1 MCCVALRRIAAA
13 AVPVSHT
20 TSTAL
25 RHATNSLHRQEF
37 WSAFAALHFRPS
49 ATPSAPTSL
58 SKQMGI
64 IEGVLFGVMGAAL
77 AAVYLILAGVTRT
90 VVGRAKSWLDARIGM
105 WPRVVVLT
113 TTGGAVVGALGWAMP
128 LTLTDGAAQLNAV
141 LFKSAQVG

>member
-1 MCCVALRRIAAA
+1 
-13 AVPVSHT
+13 
-20 TSTAL
+20 
-25 RHATNSLHRQEF
+25 
-37 WSAFAALHFRPS
+37 
-49 ATPSAPTSL
+49 
-58 SKQMGI
+58 MGI